1 MKEDKNPEAKNDEK
15 KPDARIEIDREL
27 KSELALRS
35 NRRFENQ
42 IFENRIDREWLT
54 TKEAA
59 HVLAISPNALRILV
73 YRNQVRVYKFGRSL
87 RFKLVDL
94 RALFLRKGA

>member
-1 MKEDKNPEAKNDEK
+1 MSENRNPEDKNDEK
-15 KPDARIEIDREL
+15 KPDARIEVDRGL
-27 KSELALRS
+27 NDLANRS
-35 NRRFENQ
+35 NRSIENQ

-54 TKEAA
+54 TNEAA
-59 HVLAISPNALRILV
+59 HVLAISPNAVRILV
-73 YRNQVRVYKFGRSL
+73 HRGQVPVYKFGRRL